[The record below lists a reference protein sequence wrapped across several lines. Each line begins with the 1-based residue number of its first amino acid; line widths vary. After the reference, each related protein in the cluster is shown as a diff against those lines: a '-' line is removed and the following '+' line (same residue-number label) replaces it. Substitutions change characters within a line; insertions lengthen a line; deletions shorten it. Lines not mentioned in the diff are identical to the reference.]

1 MPGYNMHRTDHPPNC
16 KRGGVCII
24 YKATPP
30 LRVLNIS
37 NLNEC
42 INFEVSIAKKICR
55 FIHLYRSP
63 NQTQDVFQIFR
74 SNLELNL
81 DSLSSPNLFLTIM
94 IGNFNAQCSG
104 AK

>member
-1 MPGYNMHRTDHPPNC
+1 MHHTDHPPNC

-24 YKATPP
+24 YKAAPP

-42 INFEVSIAKKICR
+42 INFEVSIAKKIYR
-55 FIHLYRSP
+55 FIRLYRSLT
-63 NQTQDVFQIFR
+63 QTQNVFQIFK

-81 DSLSSPNLFLTIM
+81 DSLFNPNLLLTIM